1 MRTWCYLIGLAQFP
15 ICNFLYSQFPIPA
28 LFWPCCGMRLF
39 TELGFSK
46 FNLRKVFPLNSLFKF
61 LLNGKYDNQDLPQC
75 THFQWKS
82 VLLFFCNLAFQ
93 PKARQYSQYSLNILF
108 LIRQHNIARFSFFS
122 LFLDAIIPKVA
133 KQNLNNFPKERKLK
147 ASQWKSH

>member
-61 LLNGKYDNQDLPQC
+61 LLNGSMIIRTFHNAHTSSGK
-75 THFQWKS
+75 
-82 VLLFFCNLAFQ
+82 VFFCFFATQHF
-93 PKARQYSQYSLNILF
+93 SQKLVNILNIPSIF
-108 LIRQHNIARFSFFS
+108 YS
-122 LFLDAIIPKVA
+122 FLDNITQRDFHFSHCFWMRSFQKLQSKIQIIS
-133 KQNLNNFPKERKLK
+133 QRKE
-147 ASQWKSH
+147 S